1 MTDLV
6 VGSGK
11 PPSYKYV
18 SKTLG
23 NQDGNPPPYH
33 YKEDLCCPDTEPLTD
48 SRPVERASAEGECPS
63 VLPNA
68 IFLAPMIYP
77 IPFPTN
83 TYDSRTAE
91 ERVSVQTHVA
101 CNAMN

>member
-1 MTDLV
+1 MTDMV

-18 SKTLG
+18 SKMLS
-23 NQDGNPPPYH
+23 NQNGNPPPYH
-33 YKEDLCCPDTEPLTD
+33 YKEEFCCPDTEPLTD
-48 SRPVERASAEGECPS
+48 RRPVEAATGGGDCPS

-91 ERVSVQTHVA
+91 ERVSMQTRMVRS
-101 CNAMN
+101 AMY